1 VTEPCQSDNTP
12 LPCRHWGSNRI
23 SVPDRSTD
31 ESIVTCTDCGDE
43 IGLWGEVRVGILD
56 VAKKKPAA
64 RPALFRCGA
73 VMPQVQTSR

>member
-1 VTEPCQSDNTP
+1 VTEPIQSDNTP
-12 LPCRHWGSNRI
+12 LRCRHCGSNRL
-23 SVPDRSTD
+23 SVPDRATD

-64 RPALFRCGA
+64 RPAAMGRALGHKA
-73 VMPQVQTSR
+73 